1 MNPQGAEGAKLPE
14 PDSKLDE
21 AARVVIDAA
30 LEDPLQPPPSRI
42 PLPRSHKSRNFLMP
56 VTPDGTRLTRSDVP
70 MRKRRY
76 SLDPGAAE
84 YLDRRAKKL
93 KSNASAVL
101 SEIVIEAAQLEAQE
115 RALEELGTG
124 VRVSEREVQRWLR
137 KLGAA

>member
-1 MNPQGAEGAKLPE
+1 
-14 PDSKLDE
+14 
-21 AARVVIDAA
+21 
-30 LEDPLQPPPSRI
+30 
-42 PLPRSHKSRNFLMP
+42 
-56 VTPDGTRLTRSDVP
+56 